1 MTNKIT
7 NIANSHDYKRNLK
20 KAIGKT
26 LIEERLAR
34 NIRIETLSKQLGIP
48 IKTIEKIELG
58 QSDFNW
64 LILNKLLE
72 FYNKQLCISVTESTY
87 I

>member
-1 MTNKIT
+1 MTNKI
-7 NIANSHDYKRNLK
+7 ANTTDAHDYKRNLK

-34 NIRIETLSKQLGIP
+34 NIRIETLSKQLEIP

-58 QSDFNW
+58 QSRFNW
-64 LILNKLLE
+64 LTLNKMLE
-72 FYNKQLCISVTESTY
+72 FYNKQINLTLVDNET
-87 I
+87 